1 MSYFNPVTVYLDKR
15 VLRLLFLGFSSG
27 LPILLIFSTLS
38 LWLKSAG
45 IDRST
50 ITFFSWAGLAYGFKF
65 IWAPLIDRIPVP
77 FLSKNFGHRKSWL
90 LITQLIIMSL
100 LVLISFTDPVK
111 NILFLTLLIILL
123 GFGSANQDIIIDAY
137 RIESAPDNLQT
148 ALSAMYVIGYRIG
161 MIVAGAGSLY
171 FVFVLGGDE
180 NDYNSKPW
188 QTAYLFMAVFQSV
201 GLFTTLLSPEPKVEK
216 NIIYNNNEKIRLL
229 LIFFVGLG
237 GFILTFV
244 NFPSFHS
251 ENILSKGLY
260 SFIKISLAIMCSL
273 ILFWITAKLKI
284 ISPNIVNDTFF
295 LPFKQF
301 TKKYGQF
308 TIILILLI
316 VCYRVADIV
325 MGVVANLFY
334 SDMGYNLKEIAT
346 YSKFWGLIAT
356 ISGGVIGGIISFKI
370 GVNFTLLIG
379 AILAASSNFLFA
391 LISSMEP
398 NSIILVSVI
407 TADNLS
413 AGLASTAFVAFLG
426 SLTNTK
432 FTATQF
438 AFFTSIMLVVPK
450 LMSGYSG
457 TLVDIFGYHNFFV
470 ITAIIGIPAIIL
482 NIILIR
488 ISNFNE

>member
-1 MSYFNPVTVYLDKR
+1 MSYFNPITIYLDKR

-50 ITFFSWAGLAYGFKF
+50 ITLFSWAGLAYGFKF
-65 IWAPLIDRIPVP
+65 IWAPLIDRIPIP

-90 LITQLIIMSL
+90 LITQVTIMFILIF
-100 LVLISFTDPVK
+100 ISFTDPIK

-123 GFGSANQDIIIDAY
+123 GFASANQDIIIDAY
-137 RIESAPDNLQT
+137 RIESAPDNMQT
-148 ALSAMYVIGYRIG
+148 ALSAMYVMGYRIG

-171 FVFVLGGDE
+171 FVFILGGDGNE
-180 NDYNSKPW
+180 YTSKPW
-188 QTAYLFMAVFQSV
+188 QSAYLLMAVFQSI

-216 NIIYNNNEKIRLL
+216 NILDNNNEKLRLL
-229 LIFFVGLG
+229 FIFFVGLA
-237 GFILTFV
+237 GFIITFIY
-244 NFPSFHS
+244 FPSFQF
-251 ENILSKGLY
+251 ENVLSKSLY
-260 SFIKISLAIMCSL
+260 SFLKISSAIISSL

-284 ISPNIVNDTFF
+284 IKPNLINETFF
-295 LPFKQF
+295 MPFKQF
-301 TKKYGQF
+301 TKKYGKF

-316 VCYRVADIV
+316 ACYRIADIV

-334 SDMGYNLKEIAT
+334 SDIGYNLKEIAT

-356 ISGGVIGGIISFKI
+356 IAGGLIGGILSVKI

-379 AILAASSNFLFA
+379 AILAASSNILFA

-398 NSIILVSVI
+398 NSLALVSVI

-426 SLTNTK
+426 SLTDTK

-457 TLVDIFGYHNFFV
+457 TLVDMFGYHNFFI

-482 NIILIR
+482 NIMLIKT
-488 ISNFNE
+488 SNKNG